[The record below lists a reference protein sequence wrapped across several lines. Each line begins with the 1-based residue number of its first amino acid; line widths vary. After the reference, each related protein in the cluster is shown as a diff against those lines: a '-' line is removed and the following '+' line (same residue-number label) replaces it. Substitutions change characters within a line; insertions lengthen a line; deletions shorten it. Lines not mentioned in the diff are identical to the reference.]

1 MEGGTSQGLV
11 QSNILVGIKKKGV
24 EPIFNK
30 FGGRIGFFFLKPLTF
45 SKTVFCPTYPGGL
58 VPDISALAFQETG
71 PLSPAGSSYL
81 SAPSDRVF
89 FERTYIINE

>member
-30 FGGRIGFFFLKPLTF
+30 FGGRIGFFFFKATNIL
-45 SKTVFCPTYPGGL
+45 
-58 VPDISALAFQETG
+58 
-71 PLSPAGSSYL
+71 
-81 SAPSDRVF
+81 
-89 FERTYIINE
+89 

>member
-30 FGGRIGFFFLKPLTF
+30 FGGRIGFFFFKATNIL
-45 SKTVFCPTYPGGL
+45 
-58 VPDISALAFQETG
+58 
-71 PLSPAGSSYL
+71 LSDLPRWVSS
-81 SAPSDRVF
+81 
-89 FERTYIINE
+89 